1 MTIAPPFTS
10 ADLEV
15 ALAAVIRGDVVTPRD
30 PSYPAACFG
39 YVSQGEGA
47 PEIVVIAA
55 EAGDVAAAVRVAA
68 RSGRRVALQ
77 GTGHTAPAAGA
88 PTILVVTR
96 LLARVSIDPAART
109 ARVGAGSS
117 WRQVLAATG
126 PFGLVPVP
134 SPVGHADRRSRVRAF
149 TFAPDH
155 VREFEVV
162 TSAGAILR
170 VDVDGDPE
178 RFHGLRAGRT
188 AFGLVTAMTIDL
200 QPAQAATPLSC
211 GSPLPTPGRCCA
223 AGGPG
228 SPTCRPPAAPRSLSC
243 GSPTRRSS
251 PNRSA
256 VGTCCWSVSRSS
268 VTGSRAPGCSLRCG
282 PAHRYSSSPCGKSV
296 GVQRIRAGSS
306 DSGRSRNRAGG
317 AGRTGRT
324 GRATTGNCPSS
335 RGCTGAR
342 RSLAVD
348 LCSRSHDDFRFRRT
362 A

>member
-15 ALAAVIRGDVVTPRD
+15 ALAAVIRGDVVTPHD

-134 SPVGHADRRSRVRAF
+134 SPVGHTDRRSRVRAF

-170 VDVDGDPE
+170 VDADGDPE

-200 QPAQAATPLSC
+200 QPAQGHHAVELWFAAADAGPVLRRWRTWIADLPPTCSTSITRLRVPDSALVPEQVRGRHLLLVRFAFPGDRAEGSRLLAPLRSSARLLLESAGNRLEC
-211 GSPLPTPGRCCA
+211 NGSGRA
-223 AGGPG
+223 HRTRVVRATERGARAGRGGPVE
-228 SPTCRPPAAPRSLSC
+228 PPPGTDRRVEGASAP
-243 GSPTRRSS
+243 
-251 PNRSA
+251 
-256 VGTCCWSVSRSS
+256 
-268 VTGSRAPGCSLRCG
+268 
-282 PAHRYSSSPCGKSV
+282 
-296 GVQRIRAGSS
+296 
-306 DSGRSRNRAGG
+306 
-317 AGRTGRT
+317 AGRLRLT
-324 GRATTGNCPSS
+324 AV
-335 RGCTGAR
+335 
-342 RSLAVD
+342 LAVN
-348 LCSRSHDDFRFRRT
+348 DDFQFRRT

>member
-15 ALAAVIRGDVVTPRD
+15 ALAAVIRGDVVTPHD

-55 EAGDVAAAVRVAA
+55 DARDVAAAVRVAA
-68 RSGRRVALQ
+68 PSGRRVAVQ
-77 GTGHTAPAAGA
+77 RTGHTAPASGAG
-88 PTILVVTR
+88 TILVVTR
-96 LLARVSIDPAART
+96 LLARVSVDPAART

-134 SPVGHADRRSRVRAF
+134 SPVGHTDRRSRVRAF

-170 VDVDGDPE
+170 VDADGDPE

-200 QPAQAATPLSC
+200 QPAQGRHAVELWFAAADAGPVLRRWRTWIAD
-211 GSPLPTPGRCCA
+211 LP
-223 AGGPG
+223 
-228 SPTCRPPAAPRSLSC
+228 STCSTSITRLRV
-243 GSPTRRSS
+243 PTRRSS

-256 VGTCCWSVSRSS
+256 VGTCCWFVSRST
-268 VTGSRAPGCSLRCG
+268 VTGPRAPGCSLRCG

-306 DSGRSRNRAGG
+306 DSARSRNRAGG

>member
-15 ALAAVIRGDVVTPRD
+15 ALAAVIRGDVVTPHD

-55 EAGDVAAAVRVAA
+55 DARDVAAAVRVAA
-68 RSGRRVALQ
+68 PSGRRVAVQ
-77 GTGHTAPAAGA
+77 RTGHTAPASGAG
-88 PTILVVTR
+88 TILVVTR
-96 LLARVSIDPAART
+96 LLARVSVDPAART

-134 SPVGHADRRSRVRAF
+134 SPVGHTDRRSRVRAF

-170 VDVDGDPE
+170 VDADGDPE

-200 QPAQAATPLSC
+200 QPAQGRHAVELWFAAADAGPVLRRWRTWIAD
-211 GSPLPTPGRCCA
+211 LP
-223 AGGPG
+223 
-228 SPTCRPPAAPRSLSC
+228 PTCSTSVTQLRVPDSALVPEQVRGRHVLLVRFAFLGDRVEGSRLLAPLRSSAPLLLESVREIGWGTTNQGGLVGLGSFAQPSGRRGQDGSDRSGHHRELPVESRVHRRPPVAC
-243 GSPTRRSS
+243 G
-251 PNRSA
+251 
-256 VGTCCWSVSRSS
+256 
-268 VTGSRAPGCSLRCG
+268 
-282 PAHRYSSSPCGKSV
+282 
-296 GVQRIRAGSS
+296 
-306 DSGRSRNRAGG
+306 
-317 AGRTGRT
+317 
-324 GRATTGNCPSS
+324 
-335 RGCTGAR
+335 
-342 RSLAVD
+342 
-348 LCSRSHDDFRFRRT
+348 
-362 A
+362 